1 MKVSEATKLNKTLI
15 CALIVDEMSIKKHID
30 WNKDKFIG
38 YVDFGTG
45 LDDDQLPVAT
55 EAYTF
60 MLNCVNGN
68 WKVPIG
74 YFLING
80 LTAQER
86 ANIIQECF
94 KNVHETGI
102 EVVSLTFDGTST
114 NLSTAQ
120 YLGASINASNLVTS
134 FKHPISGNDVHIIL
148 DPCHMI
154 KLVRNT
160 LASKGSIF
168 DSQGRIIKWDYI
180 ESLHKFQKEE
190 GLLAATK
197 VRTRHIQWK
206 REVMKVKLATQ
217 VLSASVADALLYLAK
232 DANLPEFKGCEA
244 TVEFIQC
251 FNNLFDVMNS
261 RNLLAK

>member
-1 MKVSEATKLNKTLI
+1 M
-15 CALIVDEMSIKKHID
+15 VDETSIKKHID

-74 YFLING
+74 HFLING

-86 ANIIQECF
+86 ANIIQECL

-120 YLGASINASNLVTS
+120 YLDASINASNLVTS

-148 DPCHMI
+148 DPCHDKI
-154 KLVRNT
+154 
-160 LASKGSIF
+160 G
-168 DSQGRIIKWDYI
+168 
-180 ESLHKFQKEE
+180 QKYL
-190 GLLAATK
+190 GL
-197 VRTRHIQWK
+197 
-206 REVMKVKLATQ
+206 
-217 VLSASVADALLYLAK
+217 
-232 DANLPEFKGCEA
+232 
-244 TVEFIQC
+244 
-251 FNNLFDVMNS
+251 
-261 RNLLAK
+261 